1 MRTLVIIWHM
11 GFHYCLVPRPP
22 GLFFFSALLE
32 VISLLSDYSGQ
43 LKREFASAQVL
54 SRDHQ

>member
-1 MRTLVIIWHM
+1 MRTLVIM
-11 GFHYCLVPRPP
+11 GTWVFIIVLSPGPP
-22 GLFFFSALLE
+22 ACFFFSALLE